1 MRRLAILAV
10 LLAAGSVTLWLVL
23 GDSPTVSA
31 KAPDAGPPAMP
42 RLVIPPKT
50 FSRRSVSGI
59 RPKGS
64 ALPPLRLNPMPR
76 PLPSPSRKVARAN
89 QSLPY
94 LRLPKDLVDR
104 KLRRPKGVTP
114 EEGTGTA
121 QVRKED
127 IKDAVHEAKAPITD
141 CYEQALKKNPD
152 LAGRLKVKFTLV
164 KKDEVGRLNDASIVD
179 EDGEGAINH
188 PFLAIC
194 VLKAL
199 GEVEY
204 PAPEGGDGEGTV
216 TYPFNLAPGKK
227 KPEGAE

>member
-1 MRRLAILAV
+1 MRRLAILA
-10 LLAAGSVTLWLVL
+10 LLAVGTLSLWLVL
-23 GDSPTVSA
+23 DDGPPVPG
-31 KAPDAGPPAMP
+31 KAPDAGPTTKP

-50 FSRRSVSGI
+50 LPRRFASGI
-59 RPKGS
+59 QPKGS
-64 ALPPLRLNPMPR
+64 TLPPLRLNPMPR
-76 PLPSPSRKVARAN
+76 PLPNPTRKVAKAK
-89 QSLPY
+89 QSLAY

-104 KLRRPKGVTP
+104 KLRRPKGVAA
-114 EEGTGTA
+114 EEETGTA

-127 IKDAVHEAKAPITD
+127 IQDAVHEAKAPITD
-141 CYEQALKKNPD
+141 CYEQALKKSPD
-152 LAGRLKVKFTLV
+152 LTGRLKVKFTLI

-179 EDGEGAINH
+179 EDGEGAINN

-204 PAPEGGDGEGTV
+204 PAPEGGDGEVTV

-227 KPEGAE
+227 KKPEEAE